1 MHRRALAAALVLSA
15 WPRHDAAAQG
25 RAVLRVTGKLAGVGG
40 REAAFDLPGLEA
52 LGTVQLVTR
61 TAWTGEALQR
71 FSGVP
76 LARVLEAVQAEGDS
90 LRAVALN
97 DYAVTLPMEDA
108 TRHGAVLA
116 TRHDGVPMRV
126 RDRGPIWLLYPWTE
140 RPELDTPVFRERAI
154 WQLALIHVG

>member
-1 MHRRALAAALVLSA
+1 MHRRALAALLTLAV
-15 WPRHDAAAQG
+15 WPPRDAAAQG
-25 RAVLRVTGKLAGVGG
+25 RPVLRVTGTFAGVPG
-40 REAAFDLPGLEA
+40 REAVFDLPRLEG
-52 LGTVQLVTR
+52 LGTVPLVTR
-61 TAWTGEALQR
+61 TAWTGSAPQH

-76 LARVLEAVQAEGDS
+76 LARVLEAVRAEGDS

-97 DYAVTLPMEDA
+97 DYAVTLPVEDA
-108 TRHGAVLA
+108 TRHGAILA

-154 WQLALIHVG
+154 WQLAQIHVG